1 MAQRTHPRATP
12 GTRKN
17 KSFARI
23 MIFQEYNETCAME
36 ALVRLMGITEGS
48 VSEKYRNLP
57 AQRCF
62 GDRSSLEGAGE
73 LWQVLSIRWSGTG
86 LCFRKTPLA
95 ARLRVAG
102 RGKGQG

>member
-1 MAQRTHPRATP
+1 MAQITHPRATP
-12 GTRKN
+12 GTRKI

-23 MIFQEYNETCAME
+23 MMFQEYNETGAVE

-62 GDRSSLEGAGE
+62 GDPKEEVCWNAIFFPKQKAS
-73 LWQVLSIRWSGTG
+73 
-86 LCFRKTPLA
+86 C
-95 ARLRVAG
+95 
-102 RGKGQG
+102 